1 MRKRVSK
8 KMQTF
13 SFLMASSSWLFAC
26 GKQELNQSRLNL
38 TNGIEVDSAT
48 FPAVILLLMPT
59 PEGPRLC
66 TGFFVNEHQVLT
78 AAHCVHD
85 GTREEQDIY
94 FVEALPGSELAQASY
109 TYIAKAHKVTVHPD
123 YLKAQGQLANPYDL
137 AVIDFVAGTAPA
149 SLRIASQAPKIH
161 DNVTL
166 VGFGSSENTSTK
178 SSTQAGTGLGVKRY
192 GQNTISGSRDGI
204 LSLSGIVKAKANIQK
219 GQYVST
225 GHGDSGSPLLVQNEI
240 VGLTVAGE
248 VRQGS
253 SGQLTSLS
261 YSVDLSSASS
271 RAFLSASID

>member
-1 MRKRVSK
+1 
-8 KMQTF
+8 
-13 SFLMASSSWLFAC
+13 
-26 GKQELNQSRLNL
+26 
-38 TNGIEVDSAT
+38 
-48 FPAVILLLMPT
+48 
-59 PEGPRLC
+59 
-66 TGFFVNEHQVLT
+66 
-78 AAHCVHD
+78 
-85 GTREEQDIY
+85 
-94 FVEALPGSELAQASY
+94 
-109 TYIAKAHKVTVHPD
+109 
-123 YLKAQGQLANPYDL
+123 
-137 AVIDFVAGTAPA
+137 
-149 SLRIASQAPKIH
+149 
-161 DNVTL
+161 
-166 VGFGSSENTSTK
+166 SSENTSTK
-178 SSTQAGTGLGVKRY
+178 SSKQAGTGLGVKRY